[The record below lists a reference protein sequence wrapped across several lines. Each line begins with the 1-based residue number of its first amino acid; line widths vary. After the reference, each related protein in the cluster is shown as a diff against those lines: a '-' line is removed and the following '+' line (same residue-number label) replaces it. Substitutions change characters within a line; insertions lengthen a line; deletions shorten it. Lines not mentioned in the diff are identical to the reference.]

1 MHIEIIHNRNAKPAI
16 LLRESY
22 RDGKKV
28 RKRTLGNLSKLPME
42 QVMAIKRV
50 LAGEQLVSTDDLF
63 EIVENGSRAHGDVD
77 AVMTAMRRLG
87 FERLLCS
94 RRSQERD
101 LVVAMVAMRI
111 LEPQSKLAT
120 TRWWSSTTLPDM
132 LGIGAPDED
141 ELYNAMD
148 WLSALRPGA
157 IRKLVDCGSI
167 QQVMDTKQA
176 VLGYKQLANVER
188 AFRCLKSVDL
198 MVRPIWHNLEKR
210 VRAHIFLCVL
220 AYYVRWHMIEAW
232 RPLLFADEEQEAKQ
246 SRDPAAPAKRSKGA
260 LQKAATK
267 RLEDGSP
274 VHSFSTLLDH
284 LGEIVRNTCR
294 CPNTESDTGEDAPTF
309 YKTTTPD
316 PKQQR
321 ALELLRNITV

>member
-1 MHIEIIHNRNAKPAI
+1 
-16 LLRESY
+16 
-22 RDGKKV
+22 
-28 RKRTLGNLSKLPME
+28 
-42 QVMAIKRV
+42 
-50 LAGEQLVSTDDLF
+50 
-63 EIVENGSRAHGDVD
+63 
-77 AVMTAMRRLG
+77 MTAMRRLG

-94 RRSQERD
+94 RRSYERD
-101 LVVAMVAMRI
+101 LVVAMVATRI